1 MNRASPER
9 KDCTSEILKN
19 VAVED
24 SSDSE
29 SDAVEDN

>member
-1 MNRASPER
+1 MHG
-9 KDCTSEILKN
+9 KFDDCKSEILKRLM
-19 VAVED
+19 AED